1 MVYSGEDSILL
12 HLFMTRWCI
21 VGRMVFYYSFSGH
34 DVVHIVCRIVFYYIF
49 SGHDG
54 GGARGES
61 AAAGQ
66 SHEDSQGLQGT
77 SSFHND
83 LLLTCVCMFTE

>member
-12 HLFMTRWCI
+12 HLFRTRWC
-21 VGRMVFYYSFSGH
+21 
-34 DVVHIVCRIVFYYIF
+34 IVCRIVFYYIF

-83 LLLTCVCMFTE
+83 L